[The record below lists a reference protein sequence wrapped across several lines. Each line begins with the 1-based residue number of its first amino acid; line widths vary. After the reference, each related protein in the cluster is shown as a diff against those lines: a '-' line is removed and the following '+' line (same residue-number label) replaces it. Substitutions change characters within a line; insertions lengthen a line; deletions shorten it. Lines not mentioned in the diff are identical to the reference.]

1 MGQAPNL
8 DSDAYGRRFRG
19 FGKHDI
25 QVRIGLIE
33 ELFEIKIIHQHNPH
47 DCGES
52 GKVPSPFLLAWQE
65 RKQEICDER
74 NPYLNFDG
82 ICAFTIE
89 VSMREVLFYLLEKR
103 PPFFLPVWG
112 CRPTPLKMAFEN
124 SEMVVES
131 IMRNR
136 FIHSS
141 VPPRRLSEEITTFA
155 HGYFFRFSNNKDNPK
170 GLIPREKCQP

>member
-25 QVRIGLIE
+25 QVSIGLIE
-33 ELFEIKIIHQHNPH
+33 ELFEIQIIYQHNPH

-52 GKVPSPFLLAWQE
+52 GKTPSPFQLALQE

-74 NPYLNFDG
+74 NPYLSFDG

-89 VSMREVLFYLLEKR
+89 VSKREVLFYLLEKR

-112 CRPTPLKMAFEN
+112 MLSHALEN
-124 SEMVVES
+124 G
-131 IMRNR
+131 I
-136 FIHSS
+136 
-141 VPPRRLSEEITTFA
+141 
-155 HGYFFRFSNNKDNPK
+155 
-170 GLIPREKCQP
+170 